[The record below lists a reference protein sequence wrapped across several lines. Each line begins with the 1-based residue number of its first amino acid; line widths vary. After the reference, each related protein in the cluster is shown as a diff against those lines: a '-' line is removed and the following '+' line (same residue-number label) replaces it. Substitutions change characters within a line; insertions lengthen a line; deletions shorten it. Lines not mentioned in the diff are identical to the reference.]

1 MMLVIWHVNS
11 HPQPRPLNGSGF
23 PYRIGDYS
31 KSNGPRMDILG
42 SSNDSVKYDLLYAS
56 EGPLRTI
63 VVVCQDVSVVRELL
77 THVGIWYTYM
87 AH

>member
-1 MMLVIWHVNS
+1 
-11 HPQPRPLNGSGF
+11 
-23 PYRIGDYS
+23 
-31 KSNGPRMDILG
+31 MDILG